1 MVWCRSYLFQE
12 EIIILKLFG
21 KKNELQARVEQLP
34 DVIEENELSLIEIK
48 DEKVIS
54 RL

>member
-1 MVWCRSYLFQE
+1 M
-12 EIIILKLFG
+12 KLFG

-54 RL
+54 RLKSAVPQLASM